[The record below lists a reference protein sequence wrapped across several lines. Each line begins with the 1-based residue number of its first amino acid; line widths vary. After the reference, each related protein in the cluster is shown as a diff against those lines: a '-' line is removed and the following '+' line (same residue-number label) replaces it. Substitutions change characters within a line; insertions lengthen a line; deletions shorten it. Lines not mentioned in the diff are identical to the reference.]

1 MIFYFTATGN
11 SLYAADKLSSALN
24 EMLVDIT
31 DAIRK
36 NEFEYTLRE
45 DEKVGFI
52 FPVYFYGVPTI
63 VNEFMDKLTLNGY
76 SKHYIFSVI
85 TCGGSIKGADKQ
97 FSRLLRNH
105 GYALTVSFELPMTDN
120 YILLYDLASP
130 SKQKSQLMAADRQLK
145 KIADVI
151 NHNMTGG
158 YKSTALGALVTA
170 ALYPLYQKGRKTLKF
185 HAENSCVGCGL
196 CEKTC
201 PCGAIKTTTKGTPEW
216 IKKQCIHCLG
226 CINRCPVTAIQYGNT
241 TKKRRRYV
249 NPILRQ
255 GE

>member
-11 SLYAADKLSSALN
+11 SLYAADKLKTALN

-36 NEFEYTLRE
+36 NEFEYKLRD

-85 TCGGSIKGADKQ
+85 TCGGSIRGADKQ
-97 FSRLLRNH
+97 FSRLFKNH
-105 GYALTVSFELPMTDN
+105 GYALTVSYELPMTDN
-120 YILLYDLASP
+120 YILLYDLSSP
-130 SKQKSQLMAADRQLK
+130 SKQKSELMAADRQLK
-145 KIADVI
+145 KIAAAI
-151 NHNMTGG
+151 SHNMTGG
-158 YKSTALGALVTA
+158 YTSRALGALMTA
-170 ALYPLYQKGRKTLKF
+170 LLYPLYQKGRKTLKF

-196 CEKTC
+196 CEKVC
-201 PCGAIKTTTKGTPEW
+201 PCGAIRMTEGKPEW

-226 CINRCPVTAIQYGNT
+226 CINRCPVSAIQYGKT

-255 GE
+255 VE